1 MSKAKPFLFGTALGA
16 SAMFFSLQY
25 HVVHSHDGFQVIP
38 RTPQQSIGLAY
49 TDIRGWTP
57 SQWTDRPELARA
69 LMAHGSSDLIA
80 ESVASTLA
88 DSVTEDSSTLDEL
101 RSFLNNP
108 KKKDGDD
115 SEGLLRIPGSSRRS
129 DAPGFSDSSSPIPFP
144 QDLTQ
149 KENST
154 SPADP
159 FRDPSDQPKGS
170 RTSPPGTLADS
181 RSSRFTVDDVLN
193 GLNED
198 EESTDVFKPVDE
210 PSAKRSGTGIGTGAS
225 TKPKSGTTQK
235 SILDEAK
242 EMEDRIFGGSE
253 EKAPS
258 GSASPRATSS
268 KSSTTTSRPSGT
280 TTPSKPRTQNDY
292 GFDEVATELENRAQ
306 DVLSRAEEAAKSKA
320 ADMTDSASSYV
331 RERASQLPEA
341 ARNAVKSGEPKIPAD
356 FDPFLE

>member
-101 RSFLNNP
+101 RNFLNNP

-129 DAPGFSDSSSPIPFP
+129 DAPGFSDNSSPIPFP

-149 KENST
+149 KEDSI

-159 FRDPSDQPKGS
+159 FRDPNDQPKGS
-170 RTSPPGTLADS
+170 RTSAPGTLADS

-193 GLNED
+193 GLKED
-198 EESTDVFKPVDE
+198 EETTDVFKPVDE
-210 PSAKRSGTGIGTGAS
+210 PAPKKSGTGNGAS
-225 TKPKSGTTQK
+225 SKPKTQK

-242 EMEDRIFGGSE
+242 EMEDRIFGGSQ
-253 EKAPS
+253 EKAAS
-258 GSASPRATSS
+258 GSTSS
-268 KSSTTTSRPSGT
+268 RTATPKSSTTASRQPGT
-280 TTPSKPRTQNDY
+280 TTQPKPRTQNDY

-320 ADMTDSASSYV
+320 EDVTDSAGSYV

-341 ARNAVKSGEPKIPAD
+341 AKNAVKSGEPKIPAD

>member
-101 RSFLNNP
+101 RNFLNNP

-129 DAPGFSDSSSPIPFP
+129 DAPGFSDNSSPIPFP

-159 FRDPSDQPKGS
+159 FRDSNDQPKGS

-193 GLNED
+193 GLKED
-198 EESTDVFKPVDE
+198 EETTDVFKPVEE
-210 PSAKRSGTGIGTGAS
+210 PAPKRSGPGSSTS
-225 TKPKSGTTQK
+225 TKPKSGTAQK
-235 SILDEAK
+235 SILDEAR

-253 EKAPS
+253 EKAS
-258 GSASPRATSS
+258 GSSTAPRASS
-268 KSSTTTSRPSGT
+268 SRNPTTTSRPSGT
-280 TTPSKPRTQNDY
+280 TSQSKPRTQNDY

-341 ARNAVKSGEPKIPAD
+341 ARNAVKSSEPKIPAD

>member
-49 TDIRGWTP
+49 ADIRGWTP

-69 LMAHGSSDLIA
+69 LMAHGSSDLIS
-80 ESVASTLA
+80 ESVAGTLA
-88 DSVTEDSSTLDEL
+88 DTVTEDSSTLDEL
-101 RSFLNNP
+101 RNFLNNS
-108 KKKDGDD
+108 KKKVTDEA
-115 SEGLLRIPGSSRRS
+115 EGLLQIPNGTSSRS
-129 DAPGFSDSSSPIPFP
+129 DAPGFSENSSPIPFP

-149 KENST
+149 KS
-154 SPADP
+154 SSSGGPADP
-159 FRDPSDQPKGS
+159 FRDSNEEPKGS

-181 RSSRFTVDDVLN
+181 RSSRFTVGDVLS
-193 GLNED
+193 GLQED
-198 EESTDVFKPVDE
+198 ESEDVFKPVTE
-210 PSAKRSGTGIGTGAS
+210 PEPKRSGGTSSSA
-225 TKPKSGTTQK
+225 TKPKTTTSPK

-242 EMEDRIFGGSE
+242 EMEDRIFGGSDNTRTNGSTSRSTT
-253 EKAPS
+253 PQS
-258 GSASPRATSS
+258 TTSASKP
-268 KSSTTTSRPSGT
+268 SSTTRSKSG
-280 TTPSKPRTQNDY
+280 SLNDY

-306 DVLSRAEEAAKSKA
+306 DVLNRAQDSAKSQASGLTDA
-320 ADMTDSASSYV
+320 AGNYV

-341 ARNAVKSGEPKIPAD
+341 AKNAVQGSGQKIPAD

>member
-69 LMAHGSSDLIA
+69 LMAHGSADLIS
-80 ESVASTLA
+80 ESVAGTLA
-88 DSVTEDSSTLDEL
+88 DTVTEDSSTLDEL
-101 RSFLNNP
+101 RNFLNNS
-108 KKKDGDD
+108 KKKVTDET
-115 SEGLLRIPGSSRRS
+115 EGLLRIPGTGNRS
-129 DAPGFSDSSSPIPFP
+129 NAPGFSDNSSPIPFP

-149 KENST
+149 KNT
-154 SPADP
+154 SSSGPADP
-159 FRDPSDQPKGS
+159 FRDSEDEQKGS

-181 RSSRFTVDDVLN
+181 RSSRFTVDDVLS
-193 GLNED
+193 GLQE
-198 EESTDVFKPVDE
+198 EESQDVFKPVTE
-210 PSAKRSGTGIGTGAS
+210 PEAKRSNTTGGST
-225 TKPKSGTTQK
+225 TKPKSSSSQK

-242 EMEDRIFGGSE
+242 EMEDRIFGGSDSSRS
-253 EKAPS
+253 S
-258 GSASPRATSS
+258 GSTSS
-268 KSSTTTSRPSGT
+268 RSTTPKSSTSTSKPSTTST
-280 TTPSKPRTQNDY
+280 KPAPLNDY

-306 DVLSRAEEAAKSKA
+306 DVLSRAEESAKSKA
-320 ADMTDSASSYV
+320 SDLTDTAGSYV
-331 RERASQLPEA
+331 RERASKLPEA
-341 ARNAVKSGEPKIPAD
+341 AKNAVQGSGQKIPAD